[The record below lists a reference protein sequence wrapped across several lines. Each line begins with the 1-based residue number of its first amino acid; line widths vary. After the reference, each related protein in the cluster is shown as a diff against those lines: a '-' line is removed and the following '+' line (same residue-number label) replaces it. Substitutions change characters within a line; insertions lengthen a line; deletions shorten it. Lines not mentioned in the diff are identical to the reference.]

1 MSKIKKIVISGM
13 LLALLII
20 LSRFVSIKTQILVIS
35 FSFIPIIMSAIW
47 LGPKYSTLI
56 SMLGDLIGAILFPF
70 GTFFIGYTI
79 SQAITGF
86 VYGMFLYKKGE
97 ELSTKELLIRLTI
110 SSLIVLILINV
121 FLTSLWIHIQY
132 GKAYIAIMTGRIVA
146 QICMFPI
153 QIIVI
158 YALEKYTR
166 PIVKK
171 YLVWKII
178 TILAVLE
185 FYLKMLTYTKYAPLF
200 A

>member
-1 MSKIKKIVISGM
+1 MSKIKKIVISGL
-13 LLALLII
+13 LLALLIV

-56 SMLGDLIGAILFPF
+56 AMLGDLIGALLFPF
-70 GTFFIGYTI
+70 GTYFIGYTI
-79 SQAITGF
+79 SQALTGF

-97 ELSTKELLIRLTI
+97 DLSTKELLIRLTI

-132 GKAYIAIMTGRIVA
+132 GKAYIVIMTGRIVA

-153 QIIVI
+153 QLIVI

-171 YLVWKII
+171 YL
-178 TILAVLE
+178 
-185 FYLKMLTYTKYAPLF
+185 M
-200 A
+200 

>member
-1 MSKIKKIVISGM
+1 MSKIKKIVISGL
-13 LLALLII
+13 LLALLIV

-56 SMLGDLIGAILFPF
+56 AMLGDLIGAILFPF
-70 GTFFIGYTI
+70 GTYFIGYTI
-79 SQAITGF
+79 SQALTGF

-132 GKAYIAIMTGRIVA
+132 GKAYIVIMTGRIVA

-153 QIIVI
+153 QLIVI

-171 YLVWKII
+171 YL
-178 TILAVLE
+178 
-185 FYLKMLTYTKYAPLF
+185 M
-200 A
+200 

>member
-56 SMLGDLIGAILFPF
+56 AMLGDLIGAILFPF
-70 GTFFIGYTI
+70 GTYFFGYTI
-79 SQAITGF
+79 SQALTGL
-86 VYGMFLYKKGE
+86 VYGVFLHKNGE
-97 ELSTKELLIRLTI
+97 ELSNKQLIIRLTI

-121 FLTSLWIHIQY
+121 FLTSFWIHIQY

-158 YALEKYTR
+158 YALERYTR

-171 YLVWKII
+171 YLI
-178 TILAVLE
+178 
-185 FYLKMLTYTKYAPLF
+185 
-200 A
+200 

>member
-1 MSKIKKIVISGM
+1 MSKTKKIIISGL
-13 LLALLII
+13 LLALLIV
-20 LSRFVSIKTQILVIS
+20 LSRFVSIKTNTLVIS

-56 SMLGDLIGAILFPF
+56 AMLGDLIGAILFPF
-70 GTFFIGYTI
+70 GTYFIGYTI
-79 SQAITGF
+79 SQALTGL

-121 FLTSLWIHIQY
+121 FLTSLWIHIQL
-132 GKAYIAIMTGRIVA
+132 GEAYILIMNARIVA

-153 QIIVI
+153 QLIII

-171 YLVWKII
+171 YL
-178 TILAVLE
+178 
-185 FYLKMLTYTKYAPLF
+185 M
-200 A
+200 

>member
-1 MSKIKKIVISGM
+1 MSKIKRIVISGL
-13 LLALLII
+13 LLALLIV

-56 SMLGDLIGAILFPF
+56 AMLGDLIGALLFPF
-70 GTFFIGYTI
+70 GTYFIGYTI
-79 SQAITGF
+79 SQALTGL

-132 GKAYIAIMTGRIVA
+132 GKAYIVIMTGRIVA

-153 QIIVI
+153 QLIVI

-171 YLVWKII
+171 YL
-178 TILAVLE
+178 
-185 FYLKMLTYTKYAPLF
+185 M
-200 A
+200 